1 MAKYFDN
8 CNGTI
13 QLWNWS
19 PRYGAP
25 GAPGALGGPA
35 PQLVLRMRP
44 THIAMEMAH
53 VLMIYHDLSIKNGDF
68 HSYEF

>member
-1 MAKYFDN
+1 MAKNFDT

-25 GAPGALGGPA
+25 GAPGALGGPGECEKKT
-35 PQLVLRMRP
+35 PTRNHWFQTLV
-44 THIAMEMAH
+44 
-53 VLMIYHDLSIKNGDF
+53 
-68 HSYEF
+68 